1 MPIAE
6 KDMLFLKSLSE
17 NAGFIST
24 KDPEFLKKKL
34 FDIKITMLLW
44 TDNEQTKDA
53 LRREIFH
60 LYDNL
65 SDNEIIRLY
74 RIEALKTIRFL
85 TFVTLSRFLLPYKG

>member
-65 SDNEIIRLY
+65 SDDEIMRLY
-74 RIEALKTIRFL
+74 WMETIRIEIFICLL
-85 TFVTLSRFLLPYKG
+85 QGLLPHRG

>member
-44 TDNEQTKDA
+44 THNEQTKDS

-65 SDNEIIRLY
+65 SDDEIMRLY
-74 RIEALKTIRFL
+74 WMETIRIEIFICLL
-85 TFVTLSRFLLPYKG
+85 QGLLPHRG

>member
-44 TDNEQTKDA
+44 TDNEQTKDV

-65 SDNEIIRLY
+65 SDDEIMRLY
-74 RIEALKTIRFL
+74 WMETIRIEIFICLL
-85 TFVTLSRFLLPYKG
+85 QGLLPHRG

>member
-6 KDMLFLKSLSE
+6 KDMIFLKSLSE

-44 TDNEQTKDA
+44 TDNEQTKDV

-65 SDNEIIRLY
+65 SDDEIMRLY
-74 RIEALKTIRFL
+74 WMETIRIEIFICLL
-85 TFVTLSRFLLPYKG
+85 QGLLPHRG

>member
-6 KDMLFLKSLSE
+6 KDMIFLKSLSE

-65 SDNEIIRLY
+65 SDDEIMRLY
-74 RIEALKTIRFL
+74 WMETIRIEIFICLL
-85 TFVTLSRFLLPYKG
+85 QGLLPHRG